1 MLSCK
6 GAVLAALAGSAAAFV
21 APQVI
26 SARRHPRLPPALGR
40 AGRAPQL
47 HIRPWRSMAAGAIRL
62 GLED

>member
-6 GAVLAALAGSAAAFV
+6 GAVMAALAGSAAAFV

-47 HIRPWRSMAAGAIRL
+47 HIPTAVRGDAGGTI
-62 GLED
+62 D